1 METPIPNSQISVAIH
16 HLPPHTYTRRLYT
29 PRLSLV
35 RGSNLT
41 ERLHGAA
48 RLWRIIVLD
57 SEAVQ
62 KLEGA

>member
-48 RLWRIIVLD
+48 MKPALL
-57 SEAVQ
+57 
-62 KLEGA
+62 